1 MKALFAVKHSCFSCH
16 NGNKTHSFSILL
28 IIFVTAYLSLKKG
41 RKNTIAEGTI
51 KRNTEQIF
59 NKFSNEAIQIKGVAE
74 Q

>member
-1 MKALFAVKHSCFSCH
+1 MTTTFAVKNSCFSCR

-28 IIFVTAYLSLKKG
+28 IKFVTAYLFLKKG

-51 KRNTEQIF
+51 KLDTEQIF
-59 NKFSNEAIQIKGVAE
+59 NKFFNEDIQIKGVAE